1 MTDPIVVVDIGG
13 TTLRIGRYRPGTGQ
27 VTDVRRMPVDGLDP
41 HPGERAKELQQR
53 VLHQLEREIA
63 EELAGESPGTPVGI
77 SFAGPVAADGTVIG
91 APTIWGAGGEPLA
104 LGQSLSTALGHPV
117 LVANDITAAAWRYA
131 DTETEAFCLIT
142 VSSGIGNKVYRDGQV
157 LVDPAGYGGELG
169 HWRVD
174 PAPDAP
180 RCDCGGQGHLG
191 AVASG
196 RGILAAARREAVAR
210 AGDFARS
217 ELGRHCAGE
226 PARIDNRMLVAAVA
240 ADDPFATGVLS
251 AALRHLASAVTAV
264 YTAIGVR
271 RYLIIGGF
279 ALAVGEPFA
288 RLLTEQLIDLGCF
301 GLDDDQI
308 RRMVSVGRADDDHGL
323 LGIGRMVQATL
334 T

>member
-1 MTDPIVVVDIGG
+1 
-13 TTLRIGRYRPGTGQ
+13 
-27 VTDVRRMPVDGLDP
+27 
-41 HPGERAKELQQR
+41 
-53 VLHQLEREIA
+53 
-63 EELAGESPGTPVGI
+63 
-77 SFAGPVAADGTVIG
+77 
-91 APTIWGAGGEPLA
+91 
-104 LGQSLSTALGHPV
+104 
-117 LVANDITAAAWRYA
+117 
-131 DTETEAFCLIT
+131 
-142 VSSGIGNKVYRDGQV
+142 
-157 LVDPAGYGGELG
+157 
-169 HWRVD
+169 
-174 PAPDAP
+174 
-180 RCDCGGQGHLG
+180 
-191 AVASG
+191 
-196 RGILAAARREAVAR
+196 
-210 AGDFARS
+210 
-217 ELGRHCAGE
+217 
-226 PARIDNRMLVAAVA
+226 MLVAAVA